1 MAQFNQVVQCIPTVG
16 KKYLVCGFTCLCV
29 LLNLYIFVNLP
40 RIDLLEKIIAL
51 LVFYELEYC
60 MVDRFNQGVQRM
72 SDLELELVVTDSTN
86 I

>member
-1 MAQFNQVVQCIPTVG
+1 MMAQFNQVVQCIPTVG

-29 LLNLYIFVNLP
+29 LLNLYICKLTKNRSSRKDYSTTSILRV
-40 RIDLLEKIIAL
+40 RDR
-51 LVFYELEYC
+51 
-60 MVDRFNQGVQRM
+60 RFNQGVQRM